1 MAILCTDR
9 FNFQQIYIL
18 LKEGIY
24 TVFCMLLTT
33 KSDLF
38 TVRIYSTGIATDMVC
53 VYWKGRIE
61 TLYRIQVNIRL

>member
-9 FNFQQIYIL
+9 FNIQQIYIL

-33 KSDLF
+33 EGDLF
-38 TVRIYSTGIATDMVC
+38 TVRIYSTGITTDTVC
-53 VYWKGRIE
+53 VYWKGWIE